1 MKIGELA
8 KRSGM
13 ATSRIRFYESNGL
26 IQTVLR
32 QANGYREYPPETL
45 TVLEIITSA
54 QKAGFALDEIRSLLP
69 ADMSSWEHEK
79 LIDALEQKVGE
90 IDALEKR
97 LSQNKAHLIAL
108 IEDVRNRPE
117 GLDCAG
123 NAKRLLGRMREGVS
137 AMASTESDDA
147 SQQSEV
153 GHQPID

>member
-32 QANGYREYPPETL
+32 QANGYRKYPPETL

-69 ADMSSWEHEK
+69 EDISSWEHEK
-79 LIDALEQKVGE
+79 LIAALEQKVEE

-108 IEDVRNRPE
+108 IEEVRNRPE
-117 GLDCAG
+117 GLDCAA

-137 AMASTESDDA
+137 AMASTEANDVGR
-147 SQQSEV
+147 QSRSE
-153 GHQPID
+153 